1 MEINCIAERQK
12 AFFEKNRT
20 KAYEFRKKALLRLKR
35 TILYYEKEIEE
46 ALYKDL
52 SLIHI

>member
-35 TILYYEKEIEE
+35 TILYYEKEI
-46 ALYKDL
+46 
-52 SLIHI
+52 